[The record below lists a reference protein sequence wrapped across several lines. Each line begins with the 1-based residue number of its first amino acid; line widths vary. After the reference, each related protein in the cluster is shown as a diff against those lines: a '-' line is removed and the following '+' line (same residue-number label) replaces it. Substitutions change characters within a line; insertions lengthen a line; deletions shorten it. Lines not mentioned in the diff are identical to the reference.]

1 MEMNILWKK
10 ISMSKQVH
18 ESKFEHIGT
27 SINIT
32 CYIFAVFYLKYLI
45 KVTSF
50 YSLPYFVHTIYIIL
64 TNSI

>member
-1 MEMNILWKK
+1 
-10 ISMSKQVH
+10 MSKQVH
-18 ESKFEHIGT
+18 ESKCEHIGT

-50 YSLPYFVHTIYIIL
+50 LFFALFRAYNLYYL
-64 TNSI
+64 D

>member
-1 MEMNILWKK
+1 
-10 ISMSKQVH
+10 MSKQVH
-18 ESKFEHIGT
+18 ESKCEHIGT

-50 YSLPYFVHTIYIIL
+50 YYLPYFVHTIYIIL

>member
-45 KVTSF
+45 TKKLLVF
-50 YSLPYFVHTIYIIL
+50 IL
-64 TNSI
+64 CLISCIQFILS

>member
-1 MEMNILWKK
+1 
-10 ISMSKQVH
+10 MSKQVH

-32 CYIFAVFYLKYLI
+32 CYIFAVFLFEIFDNI